1 MSHRKLM
8 LSLCALVLAA
18 LTVGHTVL
26 SQAVDPV
33 RGAGNRINRIKTA
46 ASEARF
52 TVTDTDGEVDL
63 PGARHRLVLSE
74 PTLVLARFS
83 ASGQCFGGGG
93 PCGAPIKVLNNNT
106 GGTEFAELL
115 PTSSPFTSSG
125 VGGEESRTI
134 ERSLTLPAG
143 DYDFQVRLRALNF
156 ASDPMTFQIAG
167 WHFTVE
173 RVVP

>member
-1 MSHRKLM
+1 MTYNKLM
-8 LSLCALVLAA
+8 LSLCVLAIA
-18 LTVGHTVL
+18 VLAVGHTVL

-33 RGAGNRINRIKTA
+33 KGAGNKINRIKTA

-52 TVTDTDGEVDL
+52 TVTDSDGEVDL
-63 PGARHRLVLSE
+63 PAARHRLVLSE
-74 PTLVLARFS
+74 PTLIVARFT

-93 PCGAPIKVLNNNT
+93 PCGVPIKVLNNNA
-106 GGTEFAELL
+106 GGVEVAELL

>member
-1 MSHRKLM
+1 MTYKKLT
-8 LSLCALVLAA
+8 LSLCALAIAA

-26 SQAVDPV
+26 SQADDPV

-52 TVTDTDGEVDL
+52 TVTDADGRVDL
-63 PGARHRLVLSE
+63 PEARHRLVLSE
-74 PTLVLARFS
+74 PALVVARFS

-93 PCGAPIKVLNNNT
+93 PCTVSIKVLDNNA
-106 GGTEFAELL
+106 GDAEFAELL

-125 VGGEESRTI
+125 TGGEQSRTI

-143 DYDFQVRLRALNF
+143 DYDFQARLHALNF
-156 ASDPMTFQIAG
+156 TSDPMTFQIAG

-173 RVVP
+173 RIVQ

>member
-1 MSHRKLM
+1 MSYKKLM
-8 LSLCALVLAA
+8 LSLCVLAMAA

-33 RGAGNRINRIKTA
+33 TGAGNRINRIKTA

-52 TVTDTDGEVDL
+52 TVTDTEGEVDL
-63 PGARHRLVLSE
+63 PNARHRLVLSE
-74 PTLVLARFS
+74 ATMVLARFS

-93 PCGAPIKVLNNNT
+93 PCGAPIKVLDNNA
-106 GGTEFAELL
+106 GDAEVAELL

-156 ASDPMTFQIAG
+156 TSDPMTFQIAG

-173 RVVP
+173 RIVR